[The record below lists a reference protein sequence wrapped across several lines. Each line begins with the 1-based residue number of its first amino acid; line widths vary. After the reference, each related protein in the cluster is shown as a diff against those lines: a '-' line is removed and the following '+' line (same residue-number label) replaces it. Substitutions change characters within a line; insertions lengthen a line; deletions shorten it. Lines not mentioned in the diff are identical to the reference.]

1 MSATGN
7 APLLGDFIHR
17 RHPVAPATV
26 GAAAEAGRYAVVEIG
41 AVEGVAILKPVY
53 RVDLLTRNAIPPDFE

>member
-1 MSATGN
+1 VQPYDSTVQIPA
-7 APLLGDFIHR
+7 LD
-17 RHPVAPATV
+17 PVAPATV